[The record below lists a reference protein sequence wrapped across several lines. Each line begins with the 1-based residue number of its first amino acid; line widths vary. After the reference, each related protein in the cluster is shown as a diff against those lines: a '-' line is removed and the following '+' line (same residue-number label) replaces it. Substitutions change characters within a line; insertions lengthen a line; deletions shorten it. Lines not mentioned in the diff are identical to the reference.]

1 MDKLKKQLDNRKKQ
15 LDELFSEN
23 TSHHMVG
30 TARVGAGGV
39 AHIQFLARSGAHTFL
54 RASSLLAAFLLTAAP
69 GAAGEARILVHS
81 FFLLDAGRK
90 GQCPGSPCAVCPEH
104 ANHKP
109 RHGSADFGLHTYART
124 LCTLAAGIR
133 CYTNNNNDMRMLPN
147 SASVAIDC
155 PSTHQVQFCSA
166 ARVCKTAQD
175 APVRPCSAEGGGGR
189 YYSSG
194 H

>member
-1 MDKLKKQLDNRKKQ
+1 MWDPEGWGRR
-15 LDELFSEN
+15 
-23 TSHHMVG
+23 G
-30 TARVGAGGV
+30 
-39 AHIQFLARSGAHTFL
+39 GAHPIL
-54 RASSLLAAFLLTAAP
+54 REGWRTYNSPRLLFIGGFFADRRTRSCRRGPDLSA
-69 GAAGEARILVHS
+69 IC
-81 FFLLDAGRK
+81 FLLDAGRK
-90 GQCPGSPCAVCPEH
+90 GRYPGSPCAVCPEH

-109 RHGSADFGLHTYART
+109 RHGSADFGLHTYAHT

-175 APVRPCSAEGGGGR
+175 ALV
-189 YYSSG
+189 
-194 H
+194 